1 MAGARVRAP
10 TGGRPAAP
18 ARRTGGPPI
27 RLPPAGVIRT
37 GTGGQAA
44 KSAARSRPARQHVVG
59 RPGEVWP
66 RAARPWA
73 ALGWVAL
80 GWVALGWV
88 ALGWAAT
95 GAAACRAAAR

>member
-10 TGGRPAAP
+10 TGGRPAVP
-18 ARRTGGPPI
+18 ARRTGGTPT
-27 RLPPAGVIRT
+27 RLPPAGVIRA
-37 GTGGQAA
+37 GTRGQAA
-44 KSAARSRPARQHVVG
+44 RPAARSRPARQHVAD

-66 RAARPWA
+66 RVARPWA
-73 ALGWVAL
+73 AMGWAALEWAAL
-80 GWVALGWV
+80 GWA